1 MFARREFL
9 EMWLLAN
16 FFARATAILW
26 AICLFHPLHSSARE
40 VPPNFVILFCDD
52 LGYGDLG
59 SFGHPTIR
67 TPELDQM
74 AAEGLKFTQFYSAN
88 AVCSPSRAS
97 LLTGRYPHR
106 HGTLRVYF
114 HHHETGLNPDEITL
128 AEALKP
134 QGYSSACIGKWHLGH
149 KESFLPLNQG
159 FDTYYGVPYSN
170 DMAVDPAMAFSK
182 NATFGRGWSLD
193 RVRALNFEDNKP
205 QRNLVPLMRGNEVVE
220 FPTDQ
225 SLLTQR
231 YTEEAI
237 AFINESKNT
246 RFFLYLAY
254 TMPHIPLFAS
264 DGFEG
269 QSPRG
274 LYGDTVEE
282 IDWSVG
288 RILRELKELDLAN
301 NTFVLF
307 TSDNGPWLSV
317 KLRGGSSGLLRG
329 GKFTTWEGGMR
340 VPAIAWWPGK
350 IKPGVTPE
358 LAATMDVF
366 TTALR
371 LAGAELPRDRKI
383 DGEDLRELLFEGAPS
398 PRKNMAFFRRDELQA
413 YRSGP
418 WKIHFKTQP
427 ENGGQSSPPLD
438 IPLLYHLENDP
449 SEQFDLSSQHPELLK
464 RLGKEGVK
472 RKMLTSD

>member
-1 MFARREFL
+1 MFARREFH

-74 AAEGLKFTQFYSAN
+74 AAEGLKFTQFYSAS

-205 QRNLVPLMRGNEVVE
+205 QRNLVPIIPADSTIHRG
-220 FPTDQ
+220 
-225 SLLTQR
+225 
-231 YTEEAI
+231 
-237 AFINESKNT
+237 
-246 RFFLYLAY
+246 
-254 TMPHIPLFAS
+254 S
-264 DGFEG
+264 D
-269 QSPRG
+269 
-274 LYGDTVEE
+274 
-282 IDWSVG
+282 
-288 RILRELKELDLAN
+288 RIY
-301 NTFVLF
+301 
-307 TSDNGPWLSV
+307 
-317 KLRGGSSGLLRG
+317 
-329 GKFTTWEGGMR
+329 
-340 VPAIAWWPGK
+340 
-350 IKPGVTPE
+350 
-358 LAATMDVF
+358 
-366 TTALR
+366 
-371 LAGAELPRDRKI
+371 
-383 DGEDLRELLFEGAPS
+383 
-398 PRKNMAFFRRDELQA
+398 Q
-413 YRSGP
+413 
-418 WKIHFKTQP
+418 
-427 ENGGQSSPPLD
+427 
-438 IPLLYHLENDP
+438 
-449 SEQFDLSSQHPELLK
+449 
-464 RLGKEGVK
+464 
-472 RKMLTSD
+472 